1 MKVERWP
8 AASSLRLLRPAKLR
22 YMNASRLC
30 LTLLSIPLVHHALAA
45 QTAVRPDTGVR
56 PAPIVMRR
64 DLLVLGGGA
73 GLAFLAQRV
82 DIRVRDEVRSAGW
95 QGNGL
100 LRAIEPVGDV
110 WGGAA
115 AVGAGLVLW
124 GGGRYARNATVA
136 ASGLRAIEAI
146 TVSGQI
152 TALLKGAIGR
162 ARPRVDSTDAW
173 NVEFGRGF
181 RSTSGDYKSMPSG
194 HSTAAFAFAA
204 AVTSE
209 VARRAPERARLV
221 GITTY
226 GLAGITAYSRLH
238 SNAHWLSDV
247 TMGAA
252 IGMASGW
259 AVTRWHATRPGNRF
273 DELMLGRALSP
284 LVTRAPGGGTL
295 VGASI
300 AWR

>member
-1 MKVERWP
+1 MKVESWP
-8 AASSLRLLRPAKLR
+8 AASSLRLLLPAKLR
-22 YMNASRLC
+22 YMKAPRLC
-30 LTLLSIPLVHHALAA
+30 LIILVIPLLAGGAAA
-45 QTAVRPDTGVR
+45 QEPVRHDSAVA
-56 PAPIVMRR
+56 PAPLVMKR
-64 DLLVLGGGA
+64 DLLILGAGA

-82 DIRVRDEVRSAGW
+82 DIRVRDEIRSAGW
-95 QGNGL
+95 QGNDL
-100 LRAIEPVGDV
+100 LSAIEPVGDV

-115 AVGAGLVLW
+115 AVGASLVLW

-162 ARPRVDSTDAW
+162 ARPRVDSTNAW
-173 NVEFGRGF
+173 NAEFGRGF
-181 RSTSGDYKSMPSG
+181 RSAAGDYKSMPSG

-204 AVTSE
+204 AVTNE
-209 VARRAPERARLV
+209 VARRAPARARLV
-221 GITTY
+221 AITTY
-226 GLAGITAYSRLH
+226 SLAGITAYSRLH

-273 DELMLGRALSP
+273 DALMLGRAVSP
-284 LVTRAPGGGTL
+284 VVTRTSNGGTL

-300 AWR
+300 TWR

>member
-1 MKVERWP
+1 
-8 AASSLRLLRPAKLR
+8 
-22 YMNASRLC
+22 MNASRLC
-30 LTLLSIPLVHHALAA
+30 LVVMLIPLLAGRLPGQDA
-45 QTAVRPDTGVR
+45 MKRDSTVT
-56 PAPIVMRR
+56 PAPLVMKR
-64 DLLVLGGGA
+64 DLLVLGAGA
-73 GLAFLAQRV
+73 GLAFLVQRV
-82 DIRVRDEVRSAGW
+82 DLRVRDEVRSAGW

-100 LRAIEPVGDV
+100 LDAIEPVGDL

-115 AVGAGLVLW
+115 AVGAGLILW
-124 GGGRYARNATVA
+124 GGGRYAGNATVA

-162 ARPRVDSTDAW
+162 ARPRVDSTNAW

-181 RSTSGDYKSMPSG
+181 RGSSGDYRSMPSG
-194 HSTAAFAFAA
+194 HTTAAFAFAA

-226 GLAGITAYSRLH
+226 GLAGITAYSRMH

-273 DELMLGRALSP
+273 DELLLGRALSP
-284 LVTRAPGGGTL
+284 LVLRSPGGGTL

>member
-1 MKVERWP
+1 MK
-8 AASSLRLLRPAKLR
+8 
-22 YMNASRLC
+22 ASRLC
-30 LTLLSIPLVHHALAA
+30 LVIALIPLVNGGLEA
-45 QTAVRPDTGVR
+45 QEAGGRDSTVT

-64 DLLVLGGGA
+64 DLLVLGAGV

-82 DIRVRDEVRSAGW
+82 DLSVRDEVRSDGW
-95 QGNGL
+95 QGNAFLG
-100 LRAIEPVGDV
+100 AIEPIGDV

-115 AVGAGLVLW
+115 AVGAGLALW
-124 GGGRYARNATVA
+124 GGGLYARNSTVA
-136 ASGLRAIEAI
+136 ATGLRAIEAI

-152 TALLKGAIGR
+152 TAILKGAIGR
-162 ARPRVDSTDAW
+162 ARPRVDSTNAW

-209 VARRAPERARLV
+209 VARRAPKRARLV
-221 GITTY
+221 GVTTY

-247 TMGAA
+247 TLGAA

-259 AVTRWHATRPGNRF
+259 AVTRWHATRPGNRV
-273 DELMLGRALSP
+273 DELLLGRALSP
-284 LVTRAPGGGTL
+284 LVTRSPQGGTL

>member
-1 MKVERWP
+1 
-8 AASSLRLLRPAKLR
+8 
-22 YMNASRLC
+22 MNASRLC
-30 LTLLSIPLVHHALAA
+30 LVIMLIPLLHGRLAA
-45 QTAVRPDTGVR
+45 QAMVGHDSTIT

-64 DLLVLGGGA
+64 DLLILGAGA
-73 GLAFLAQRV
+73 GLAILAQRV
-82 DIRVRDEVRSAGW
+82 DLSVRDEVRSAGW
-95 QGNGL
+95 QRNGVL
-100 LRAIEPVGDV
+100 NAIEPVGDV

-115 AVGAGLVLW
+115 AVGAGLALW
-124 GGGRYARNATVA
+124 GGGLYARNATVA
-136 ASGLRAIEAI
+136 ATGLRAIEAI

-152 TALLKGAIGR
+152 TAILKGAIGR
-162 ARPRVDSTDAW
+162 ARPRVDSTNAW

-209 VARRAPERARLV
+209 VARRAPTRARLV

-226 GLAGITAYSRLH
+226 GLAGITAYSRIH

-259 AVTRWHATRPGNRF
+259 AVTRWHATRPGNRV
-273 DELMLGRALSP
+273 DRLLLGRTLSP
-284 LVTRAPGGGTL
+284 LVTRSPQGRTL
-295 VGASI
+295 VGASFV
-300 AWR
+300 WQ

>member
-1 MKVERWP
+1 MV
-8 AASSLRLLRPAKLR
+8 LLP
-22 YMNASRLC
+22 C
-30 LTLLSIPLVHHALAA
+30 VHGGIAA
-45 QTAVRPDTGVR
+45 QGAVGRDPVVRRDSMVR

-64 DLLVLGGGA
+64 DLLVLGAGA

-82 DIRVRDEVRSAGW
+82 DLRVRDEVRSAAW
-95 QGNGL
+95 QGNGFL
-100 LRAIEPVGDV
+100 DAIEPVGDV

-115 AVGAGLVLW
+115 AVGAGLALW
-124 GGGRYARNATVA
+124 GGGLYSRNATVA
-136 ASGLRAIEAI
+136 ATGLRAIEAI
-146 TVSGQI
+146 TVSGQL
-152 TALLKGAIGR
+152 TAILKGAIGR
-162 ARPRVDSTDAW
+162 ARPRVDSTNAW
-173 NVEFGRGF
+173 NVQFGRGF

-204 AVTSE
+204 AVTGE
-209 VARRAPERARLV
+209 VAIRAPRHARVV

-226 GLAGITAYSRLH
+226 GLAGITAYSRMH

-273 DELMLGRALSP
+273 DELLLRRALSP
-284 LVTRAPGGGTL
+284 LVTRLPQGGTL

>member
-1 MKVERWP
+1 MD
-8 AASSLRLLRPAKLR
+8 
-22 YMNASRLC
+22 ASRLY
-30 LTLLSIPLVHHALAA
+30 LTVMLIPLLAGGVEA
-45 QTAVRPDTGVR
+45 QEPVRPHSTVT
-56 PAPIVMRR
+56 PAPLVMRR
-64 DLLVLGGGA
+64 DLLVLGAGA

-82 DIRVRDEVRSAGW
+82 DLRVRDEVRSAGW

-100 LRAIEPVGDV
+100 LDAIEPVGDL

-124 GGGRYARNATVA
+124 GGGRYAGNATVA

-162 ARPRVDSTDAW
+162 ARPRVDSTNAW

-181 RSTSGDYKSMPSG
+181 RGSSGDYMSMPSG
-194 HSTAAFAFAA
+194 HTTTAFAFAA

-226 GLAGITAYSRLH
+226 GLAGITAYSRMH

-273 DELMLGRALSP
+273 DELLLGRALSP
-284 LVTRAPGGGTL
+284 LVLRSPNGGTL

>member
-1 MKVERWP
+1 MK
-8 AASSLRLLRPAKLR
+8 
-22 YMNASRLC
+22 ASRLC
-30 LTLLSIPLVHHALAA
+30 LTILLIPFVAGSTGGQEPVKRDSSVTPAPLV
-45 QTAVRPDTGVR
+45 
-56 PAPIVMRR
+56 MKR
-64 DLLVLGGGA
+64 DLLVLGAGA
-73 GLAFLAQRV
+73 GLAFLAQHV
-82 DIRVRDEVRSAGW
+82 DLRVRDEVRSGGW

-100 LRAIEPVGDV
+100 LDAIEPVGDL

-115 AVGAGLVLW
+115 AVGAGFVLW
-124 GGGRYARNATVA
+124 GGGRYAGNATVA
-136 ASGLRAIEAI
+136 ASGLRAVEAI

-181 RSTSGDYKSMPSG
+181 RGSSGDYMSMPSG
-194 HSTAAFAFAA
+194 HTTAAFAFAA

-226 GLAGITAYSRLH
+226 GLAGITAYSRMH

-247 TMGAA
+247 TVGAA

-259 AVTRWHATRPGNRF
+259 AVTRWHATRPHNRF
-273 DELMLGRALSP
+273 DELLLGRALSP
-284 LVTRAPGGGTL
+284 LVLRSPGGGTL

>member
-1 MKVERWP
+1 MK
-8 AASSLRLLRPAKLR
+8 
-22 YMNASRLC
+22 ASRLC
-30 LTLLSIPLVHHALAA
+30 RVIMLIPLLHGRLAA
-45 QTAVRPDTGVR
+45 QAMVRHDSTVT

-64 DLLVLGGGA
+64 DLLILGAGA
-73 GLAFLAQRV
+73 GLAILAQRV
-82 DIRVRDEVRSAGW
+82 DLSVRDEVRSAGW
-95 QGNGL
+95 QRNGVL
-100 LRAIEPVGDV
+100 NAIEPVGDV

-115 AVGAGLVLW
+115 AVGAGLALW
-124 GGGRYARNATVA
+124 GGGLYARNATVA
-136 ASGLRAIEAI
+136 ATGLRAIEAI

-152 TALLKGAIGR
+152 TAILKGAMGR
-162 ARPRVDSTDAW
+162 ARPRVDSINAW

-209 VARRAPERARLV
+209 VARRAPTHARLV
-221 GITTY
+221 GITSY
-226 GLAGITAYSRLH
+226 GLAGITAYSRIH

-259 AVTRWHATRPGNRF
+259 AVTRWHATRPGNRI
-273 DELMLGRALSP
+273 DELLLGRTLSP
-284 LVTRAPGGGTL
+284 LMTRSPQGRTM
-295 VGASI
+295 VGASF
-300 AWR
+300 AWQ

>member
-1 MKVERWP
+1 
-8 AASSLRLLRPAKLR
+8 
-22 YMNASRLC
+22 MNASRFC
-30 LTLLSIPLVHHALAA
+30 LLVVLISCVHRGLAA
-45 QTAVRPDTGVR
+45 QEFVPRDSTVT

-64 DLLVLGGGA
+64 DLQILGAGA
-73 GLAFLAQRV
+73 GLAVLAQRV
-82 DIRVRDEVRSAGW
+82 DLRVRDEVRSAGW
-95 QGNGL
+95 QGNGFL
-100 LRAIEPVGDV
+100 EAIEPVGDV

-115 AVGAGLVLW
+115 AVGAGLALW
-124 GGGRYARNATVA
+124 GGGLYARNATVA
-136 ASGLRAIEAI
+136 ATGLRAIEAI

-152 TALLKGAIGR
+152 TAILKGAIGR
-162 ARPRVDSTDAW
+162 ARPRVDSTNAW

-209 VARRAPERARLV
+209 VVKRAPKHARLI

-226 GLAGITAYSRLH
+226 GLAGITAYSRIH

-259 AVTRWHATRPGNRF
+259 AVTRWHATRPGNRV
-273 DELMLGRALSP
+273 DRLLLGRTLSP
-284 LVTRAPGGGTL
+284 LVTRSPQGGTL
-295 VGASI
+295 VGVSI
-300 AWR
+300 AWQ

>member
-1 MKVERWP
+1 
-8 AASSLRLLRPAKLR
+8 
-22 YMNASRLC
+22 MNVSRLC
-30 LTLLSIPLVHHALAA
+30 SVIVLMPYLHGGLAA
-45 QTAVRPDTGVR
+45 QETVRRDSTVT

-64 DLLVLGGGA
+64 DLLVLGAGA

-82 DIRVRDEVRSAGW
+82 DLRVRDEVRSARW
-95 QGNGL
+95 QGNGFL
-100 LRAIEPVGDV
+100 DAIEPVGDA

-115 AVGAGLVLW
+115 AVGVGLALW
-124 GGGRYARNATVA
+124 GGGLYARNATVA
-136 ASGLRAIEAI
+136 ATGLRAIEAI

-152 TALLKGAIGR
+152 TAILKGAIGR
-162 ARPRVDSTDAW
+162 ARPRVDSTSAW

-204 AVTSE
+204 AVTGE
-209 VARRAPERARLV
+209 VAIRAPKQARLV

-259 AVTRWHATRPGNRF
+259 AVTRWHATRPGNRV
-273 DELMLGRALSP
+273 DRLLLGRTLSP
-284 LVTRAPGGGTL
+284 LVTRSPQGGTV